1 MELTKLKIAEYL
13 RTYWLTFS
21 KSVHKKIPMMDA
33 FSEIIAYKESD
44 LTIDEFPIM
53 LLIKNYFSTAKI
65 LSVVKDAFLKGIY
78 NNEDTTIINNDSLLN
93 KICTNNCKQKSWHQ
107 TNSQMG
113 CFEYFYHFIF
123 CFV

>member
-33 FSEIIAYKESD
+33 ISEIIAYKESD

-93 KICTNNCKQKSWHQ
+93 KICTNN
-107 TNSQMG
+107 
-113 CFEYFYHFIF
+113 FAP
-123 CFV
+123 